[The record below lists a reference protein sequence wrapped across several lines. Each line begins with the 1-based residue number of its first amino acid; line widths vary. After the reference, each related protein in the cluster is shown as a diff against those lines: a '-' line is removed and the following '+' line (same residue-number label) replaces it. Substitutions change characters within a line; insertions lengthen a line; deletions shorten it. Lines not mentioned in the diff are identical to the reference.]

1 MRSQIAALGAAILL
15 GTVVPARAQV
25 PTRPRVPAR
34 ALDHVRLMI
43 NAGEQASSITLNDT
57 QTFQQY
63 QEQGTFTLGR
73 TIGKRPFY
81 DGGVAFHI
89 VSGLH
94 AGVSFS
100 FFTDTGSGK
109 VTAQVPHPFF
119 FNQLRTTSGT
129 TSGIDRKETTVH
141 IQVSWTARAA
151 GGIELTAFGG
161 PSIFQ
166 TEQGLAT
173 KVNLTLANE
182 VYPYDTL
189 SFPGVT
195 TQTVKGNVN
204 GYNAGADMTWKLGKT
219 FGLGALIR
227 YSHGQKN
234 FTPTGGQ
241 AVKIETG
248 GLHAGGGLRV
258 VF

>member
-1 MRSQIAALGAAILL
+1 MRSRVAALGAAVLL
-15 GTVVPARAQV
+15 GTVVAARAQA
-25 PTRPRVPAR
+25 PTRSRGPAR
-34 ALDHVRLMI
+34 ALDHVRFMI
-43 NAGEQASSITLNDT
+43 DAGEQASSTAISET
-57 QTFQQY
+57 QTFQQN
-63 QEQGTFTLGR
+63 QEQGTFTLTR
-73 TIGKRPFY
+73 TIGKRAFY

-89 VSGLH
+89 ISGLH

-100 FFTDTGSGK
+100 YFKDPGPGA

-129 TSGIDRKETTVH
+129 AGGIDRKETAVH
-141 IQVSWTARAA
+141 IQISWTARAA
-151 GGIELTAFGG
+151 GGIEFTAFGG

-173 KVNLTLANE
+173 KLNLTPANE

-189 SFPGVT
+189 KFPGVT
-195 TQTVKGNVN
+195 TQSVKDSVN

-219 FGLGALIR
+219 FGLGVLIR

-241 AVKIETG
+241 AVNLETG

>member
-1 MRSQIAALGAAILL
+1 MRSQLAALGAAVLL
-15 GTVVPARAQV
+15 GSVAPARGQV

-43 NAGEQASSITLNDT
+43 NAGEQASSIMLNDT

-100 FFTDTGSGK
+100 FFKDTGSGA

-119 FNQLRTTSGT
+119 FNQLRTTSGAA
-129 TSGIDRKETTVH
+129 SGVDRKETAVH
-141 IQVSWTARAA
+141 IQVSWTERAA
-151 GGIELTAFGG
+151 GGIEFTAFGG

-173 KVNLTLANE
+173 KLNLTLANE

-195 TQTVKGNVN
+195 TQTVKDNVN

-241 AVKIETG
+241 VVKIEAG

>member
-1 MRSQIAALGAAILL
+1 MRSQVAALGAAVLL
-15 GTVVPARAQV
+15 GTVVSARAQ
-25 PTRPRVPAR
+25 
-34 ALDHVRLMI
+34 DHVRFMI
-43 NAGEQASSITLNDT
+43 NAGQQASSTTLNDT

-63 QEQGTFTLGR
+63 QEQGTFTLVR
-73 TIGKRPFY
+73 TTRKRAFY
-81 DGGVAFHI
+81 DGGVAIPI
-89 VSGLH
+89 VGGLH
-94 AGVSFS
+94 AGATFS
-100 FFTDTGSGK
+100 FFNDPGSGT

-129 TSGIDRKETTVH
+129 ASGIDRKETAVH
-141 IQVSWTARAA
+141 IQVLWTARAA
-151 GGIELTAFGG
+151 GGIEFTAFGG

-189 SFPGVT
+189 SFPGMT
-195 TQTVKGNVN
+195 TQTIKDRVN
-204 GYNAGADMTWKLGKT
+204 GYNAGVDMTWKLGKK
-219 FGLGALIR
+219 FGLGVLIR

-241 AVKIETG
+241 AVKIEAG

-258 VF
+258 VL

>member
-1 MRSQIAALGAAILL
+1 MRSQVTALGAALLL
-15 GTVVPARAQV
+15 GTAVPARAQ
-25 PTRPRVPAR
+25 
-34 ALDHVRLMI
+34 DHVRFMI
-43 NAGEQASSITLNDT
+43 NAGQQASSTTLKDT

-63 QEQGTFTLGR
+63 QERGTFTLDR
-73 TIGKRPFY
+73 TTRQRAFY
-81 DGGVAFHI
+81 DGGAAIHI
-89 VSGLH
+89 VRGFH

-100 FFTDTGSGK
+100 FFKDPGSGT

-119 FNQLRTTSGT
+119 FNQLRATAGAA
-129 TSGIDRKETTVH
+129 SGIDRKEMAVH
-141 IQVSWTARAA
+141 IQMLWTARAA
-151 GGIELTAFGG
+151 GGIEFTAFGG

-173 KVNLTLANE
+173 KINLTLANE

-195 TQTVKGNVN
+195 IQTIKDRVN
-204 GYNAGADMTWKLGKT
+204 GYNAGVDMTWKLGKN
-219 FGLGALIR
+219 FGLGVLIR
-227 YSHGQKN
+227 YTHGQKN

-258 VF
+258 IF

>member
-1 MRSQIAALGAAILL
+1 MRSQVAALGAVILL

-25 PTRPRVPAR
+25 PARLRVPAR
-34 ALDHVRLMI
+34 PLDHVRLMI
-43 NAGEQASSITLNDT
+43 NAGEQASSTTLNEA

-63 QEQGTFTLGR
+63 QEQGTFTLTR

-89 VSGLH
+89 VRGLH

-100 FFTDTGSGK
+100 FFNDAGSGA

-119 FNQLRTTSGT
+119 FNQLRKTSGT
-129 TSGIDRKETTVH
+129 ASGIDRKETAVH
-141 IQVSWTARAA
+141 IQASWTEPVA

-161 PSIFQ
+161 PSIFN
-166 TEQGLAT
+166 TEQGLAS
-173 KVNLTLANE
+173 KFNLTLANE
-182 VYPYDTL
+182 VYPYDAL

-195 TQTVKGNVN
+195 TETVKGRVN
-204 GYNAGADMTWKLGKT
+204 GYNAGVDMTWKLGKT
-219 FGLGALIR
+219 FGLGLLIR

-234 FTPTGGQ
+234 FAPAGGQ
-241 AVKIETG
+241 AVKIEAG